1 MRIFLWALA
10 ALVTGV
16 VLLLVAAALLFDP
29 NNFRGRIS
37 AEVGDKI
44 HRKLDIGEI
53 HLSLFP
59 TLGAR
64 VKDLK
69 LSNAEGFGEDPMAQV
84 GEARIGVRLLP
95 LFLRHRAEVSTITLR
110 DLRLN
115 LLKHADGKSNW
126 DDLVESEHEK
136 APGAEK
142 HPAPRP
148 APQPGGGGELD
159 RIGGIDIDNANISYV
174 DQQARKSYALNKFS
188 LSTGTIAAGRAFD
201 LKLAFNAAVADP
213 AVNADVKASARLGFD
228 RDSFDAQDLDA
239 KVDASGAGVPGG
251 KQQLQLTGAV
261 HGDTDKGTVQL
272 SNARLKLANLVVNA
286 SLQGAG
292 FDGGGRNRH
301 LSGPLSVEPFDPR
314 ETIKALGLP
323 APATADAAA
332 LKQASLKGTLE
343 IGPDSAGLEGLDL
356 RLDQSTLSG
365 SAGLAGFGSGAA
377 IRFALK
383 LDQIDA
389 DRYLAPP
396 AKRNPV
402 APSAGGKPGEG
413 DNAPLPLDKLD
424 GINASGTLD
433 IGRLKLKNLNLAQV
447 QLKLAATKGAQKTID
462 LGAALY
468 GGTLA
473 ASTRLGPG
481 ARPALG
487 QTLKLG
493 SINAGPLLQD
503 FMGKDYV
510 TGNGNFSLDVSSA
523 GNTVAEIKRGLNG
536 AAAAALQN
544 GAVKGFNLAQ
554 IIRQAESLYRGQQL
568 QDSGAQQTDFSTLS
582 ASGRISNGVLRSDD
596 LNGASPLLRLTGAGQ
611 VDLAN
616 STLDYVARPTLVN
629 TATGQGGKELV
640 NLQGVVIPV
649 RVYGPFSGPRYQ
661 LDVAEALKQQTV
673 QKLTDQLGKGKNG
686 DLVNTLQNLFQKKQ

>member
-10 ALVTGV
+10 TLVAGV
-16 VLLLVAAALLFDP
+16 VLLAVAAALLFDP

-64 VKDLK
+64 VKDVK

-95 LFLRHRAEVSTITLR
+95 LLLRHRAEVSSITLH

-136 APGAEK
+136 EPSRK
-142 HPAPRP
+142 RPAP
-148 APQPGGGGELD
+148 APQPQTSGGELD
-159 RIGGIDIDNANISYV
+159 RIAGIDIDNANISYV
-174 DQQARKSYALNKFS
+174 DQQAKKSYALNKFS
-188 LSTGTIAAGRAFD
+188 LSTGTIASGRSFD
-201 LKLAFNAAVADP
+201 VKLAFNAAVADP
-213 AVNADVKASARLGFD
+213 ALNADVKASARLEFD
-228 RDSFDAQDLDA
+228 RDSFDAQDIDA
-239 KVDASGAGVPGG
+239 TVDASGAGVPGG
-251 KQQLQLTGAV
+251 KQQLALSGAV
-261 HGDTDKGTVQL
+261 HGDTDKGTLQL
-272 SNARLKLANLVVNA
+272 SKGRLKLANLVVNA
-286 SLQGAG
+286 SLDGNG
-292 FDGGGRNRH
+292 MDGGSRSLR

-314 ETIKALGLP
+314 DTFKSLGMALQ
-323 APATADAAA
+323 TADATA
-332 LKQASLKGTLE
+332 LKQASLKGTLQV
-343 IGPDSAGLEGLDL
+343 GSDGARLEGLEL
-356 RLDQSTLSG
+356 KLDQSTLGG
-365 SAGLAGFGSGAA
+365 SAGLAGGAL
-377 IRFALK
+377 RFALR

-402 APSAGGKPGEG
+402 APSGGGKPGEG
-413 DNAPLPLDKLD
+413 DNAPLGLDKLD
-424 GINASGTLD
+424 GLNASGTLD
-433 IGRLKLKNLNLAQV
+433 IGKLKLKNLNLANV
-447 QLKLAATKGAQKTID
+447 QLKLAAAKGAQKAID

-468 GGTLA
+468 GGSLSSA
-473 ASTRLGPG
+473 TRLGPG

-487 QTLKLG
+487 ETLKLG

-510 TGNGNFSLDVSSA
+510 TGTGNFSLDVTSA
-523 GNTVAEIKRGLNG
+523 GNTVAELKRGLNG
-536 AAAAALQN
+536 TTAVALQN

-554 IIRQAESLYRGQQL
+554 IIRQADSLYRGQPL
-568 QDSGAQQTDFSTLS
+568 PDSGAQQTDFSTLS

-596 LNGASPLLRLTGAGQ
+596 LNGASPLLRLSGAGQ

-616 STLDYVARPTLVN
+616 STLDYLAKPTLVN

-640 NLQGVVIPV
+640 NLQGIIIPV
-649 RVYGPFSGPRYQ
+649 RVYGSFSAPRYQ
-661 LDVAEALKQQTV
+661 LDIAEALKQQAV
-673 QKLTDQLGKGKNG
+673 QKLTDKLGKGKNG
-686 DLVNTLQNLFQKKQ
+686 DLVNTLQNLFNKKQ